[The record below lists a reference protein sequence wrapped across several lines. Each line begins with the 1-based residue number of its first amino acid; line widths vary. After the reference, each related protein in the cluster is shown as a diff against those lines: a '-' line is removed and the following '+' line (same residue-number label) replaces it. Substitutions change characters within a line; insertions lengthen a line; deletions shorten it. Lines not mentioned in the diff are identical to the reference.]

1 MFPAEGT
8 HHSAALSPP
17 DVRMG
22 ETRKPGMCEK
32 KKGQKKNS
40 SKKVAAAQILW
51 RYKKDRSTAQKKEQ
65 SAQEVRYSLMCDV
78 RCDMLFWCE

>member
-40 SKKVAAAQILW
+40 SKKVAVAQIL
-51 RYKKDRSTAQKKEQ
+51 RNVAVQKGSFNSPKKEAICTRGAVQ
-65 SAQEVRYSLMCDV
+65 SNV
-78 RCDMLFWCE
+78 